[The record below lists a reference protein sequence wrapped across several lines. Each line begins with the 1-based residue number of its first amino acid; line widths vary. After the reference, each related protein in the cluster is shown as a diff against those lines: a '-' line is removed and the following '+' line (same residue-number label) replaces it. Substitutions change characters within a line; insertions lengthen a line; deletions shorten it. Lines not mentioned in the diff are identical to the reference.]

1 MLFMIFSFTVFFSSL
16 SALCYALPDSLW
28 IFTLLLSLG
37 PFFFGEDTLLLNI
50 LSKHKLLSPC
60 GGFSSFLMG
69 GKMADHRG
77 NFPMRLMKMTMM
89 HWCSFFFLCQM
100 HLSLSSFQSRTIATL
115 HSFFSVSRKS
125 LSNVQRNFPTFPAK
139 ACASSLFFTLD
150 RVDYTIQLFGWRF
163 FAFPKKKATTEPHR
177 PREKSDSA
185 YIRRAR
191 THKTTH
197 DRETVDDDV
206 GDGGDI

>member
-1 MLFMIFSFTVFFSSL
+1 MFF
-16 SALCYALPDSLW
+16 
-28 IFTLLLSLG
+28 LLSLRSALRRLIHCE
-37 PFFFGEDTLLLNI
+37 FSHCCALLALLFFGGITLLLNI
-50 LSKHKLLSPC
+50 LSKHKLL
-60 GGFSSFLMG
+60 FSSRLFLFFLI

-77 NFPMRLMKMTMM
+77 NFPMRLMKMMMM
-89 HWCSFFFLCQM
+89 HWCSFFLFLCQM
-100 HLSLSSFQSRTIATL
+100 HLSLSLFLCVSVSHNCNSPL
-115 HSFFSVSRKS
+115 FSVSRKS
-125 LSNVQRNFPTFPAK
+125 LSNVQRNFPTFPAESV
-139 ACASSLFFTLD
+139 CEFTFFTLD

-163 FAFPKKKATTEPHR
+163 FAFPKKKNTTEPHR